1 MTQNFKENEVV
12 IVAIEATI
20 YDKPVKG
27 ITFVKGTYDSLIG
40 TDHLVTINI
49 NGKPSLQRLTDE
61 ALIPL
66 ANVNESLLKSI
77 KIATDTFNPE
87 PIEAKEFNG

>member
-1 MTQNFKENEVV
+1 MAQIFKENEVV

-27 ITFVKGTYDSLIG
+27 ITFVKGIYDSLIG
-40 TDHLVTINI
+40 ADHLVTIDI